1 MGLHEGQEGITTL
14 HYSGNMHT
22 QALGPREGQVLLD
35 KNAATTAQEISTK
48 DYTHTI

>member
-35 KNAATTAQEISTK
+35 KKKCCHNSTGNFN
-48 DYTHTI
+48 